1 MATLVNTGKEVKKL
15 NNKLIN
21 ILSSPYVKYTFIIY
35 IVYRLIYINSTSEW
49 YLKLLNSNTVKII
62 YALSVAYSACF
73 DPVYAIALTTYI
85 IICIQEL
92 NIRKATKN
100 ITANTTINTT
110 TYTTTNNLVP
120 ETLIT

>member
-1 MATLVNTGKEVKKL
+1 METLANTGKEVKKL
-15 NNKLIN
+15 NNKFIN
-21 ILSSPYVKYTFIIY
+21 ILSSPYLKYTFIIY

-62 YALSVAYSACF
+62 YALLVAYSACF

-110 TYTTTNNLVP
+110 THNLV
-120 ETLIT
+120 TDKIIQ